1 MNELLKKGF
10 FIGLGASALIKES
23 FDRAANEFAKRGE
36 QASEQTGQVAR
47 DFLREVQR
55 QLDSMSEKG
64 AKEFE
69 RQAADA
75 GIATREDIERLEQRV
90 AALERKIAAMRAQ
103 TVTEEEK
110 KCRDEG
116 SEGKTFQV

>member
-23 FDRAANEFAKRGE
+23 FDRAAREFSKRGE
-36 QASEQTGQVAR
+36 QASEETSQVAK

-55 QLDSMSEKG
+55 QLDAVSEKG

-75 GIATREDIERLEQRV
+75 GIATREDIERLEQRI
-90 AALERKIAAMRAQ
+90 ASLERKLAAMRAQ
-103 TVTEEEK
+103 GMTDEEK
-110 KCRDEG
+110 KCQGEDQQ
-116 SEGKTFQV
+116 GKTFQV